1 MDIAPFGVEDWLNV
15 HEKSATYDIAQS
27 TIASMTLDELV
38 ALGAA
43 PGIVAD
49 GAEAAFPQDARAG
62 AAQMGFFARLG
73 AEKMNYGWIEGSP
86 AFKRAAAALYG
97 RVEPEAVLQ
106 TNGATGANL
115 LAALALV
122 SRGDHVVAEYPSY
135 QQLYDIPRA
144 LGAEVDLW
152 RIHEDRGWYPDL
164 DELERLVRPDTR
176 LICLNNANNP
186 TGTFLD
192 RAFMEQVADIAR
204 SVGAFVLVDEVY
216 LPLVGTE
223 DFASIADI
231 YERGVAT
238 NSLSKTYSVPGAR
251 IGWTASSPQIAEML
265 RPYRDYT
272 MICCGVVND
281 ALAVHVL
288 EHRDAV
294 LARNRS
300 LVMGNLAI
308 AQAWIDDE
316 PRVSWVAPQG
326 VSTSCIKLDIP
337 EDDEAFCL
345 RLLEDEGVL
354 LVPDSRFDL
363 PGHARLGYCAPEPVL
378 RAGLAG
384 LGRALRRFD

>member
-1 MDIAPFGVEDWLNV
+1 MDIAPFGVEDWLNM

-38 ALGAA
+38 VLGAA
-43 PGIVAD
+43 AEPVAD
-49 GAEAAFPQDARAG
+49 LAEAAVAQDAEAG
-62 AAQMGFFARLG
+62 AAQMDFFARLG

-86 AFKRAAAALYG
+86 AFKQAAAALYEH
-97 RVEPEAVLQ
+97 VESDAVLQ

-115 LAALALV
+115 LAVLALV
-122 SRGDHVVAEYPSY
+122 SRGDHVIAEYPSY

-152 RIHEDRGWYPDL
+152 RIYEDRAWYPDL
-164 DELERLVRPDTR
+164 DELKRLVRPDTK

-192 RAFMEQVADIAR
+192 RTFMEQVVDVAR
-204 SVGAFVLVDEVY
+204 SVGAYVLVDEVY

-223 DFASIADI
+223 NFASIVDL
-231 YERGVAT
+231 YEKGVST

-251 IGWTASSPQIAEML
+251 IGWTASSPSIADRL

-288 EHRDAV
+288 ENRDAV
-294 LARNRS
+294 LARNRPIV
-300 LVMGNLAI
+300 LGNLAVT
-308 AQAWIDDE
+308 QKWIDNE

-326 VSTSCIKLDIP
+326 VSTSFIKLDIP
-337 EDDEAFCL
+337 EDDEVFCL

-354 LVPDSRFDL
+354 LVPGARFDL

>member
-38 ALGAA
+38 ALGA
-43 PGIVAD
+43 PRGLVAD
-49 GAEAAFPQDARAG
+49 AAEAAFPQDARAG

-115 LAALALV
+115 LAVLALV
-122 SRGDHVVAEYPSY
+122 SRGDHVVAEYPRLPGRS
-135 QQLYDIPRA
+135 LRHTAGARRRGGPLAHLRGPRLVPRPRRARAPRA
-144 LGAEVDLW
+144 P
-152 RIHEDRGWYPDL
+152 RHEAHLPEQREQPYGHVP
-164 DELERLVRPDTR
+164 RP
-176 LICLNNANNP
+176 
-186 TGTFLD
+186 
-192 RAFMEQVADIAR
+192 RASMEQVADIAR

-238 NSLSKTYSVPGAR
+238 NSLSKTYCVPGAR

-265 RPYRDYT
+265 RPY
-272 MICCGVVND
+272 
-281 ALAVHVL
+281 
-288 EHRDAV
+288 
-294 LARNRS
+294 
-300 LVMGNLAI
+300 
-308 AQAWIDDE
+308 
-316 PRVSWVAPQG
+316 PR
-326 VSTSCIKLDIP
+326 LHHDL
-337 EDDEAFCL
+337 L
-345 RLLEDEGVL
+345 RRGE
-354 LVPDSRFDL
+354 R
-363 PGHARLGYCAPEPVL
+363 
-378 RAGLAG
+378 RAGRARAG
-384 LGRALRRFD
+384 APRCRARPRPAPW